1 MNLKN
6 IKKNYKDIVVIE
18 NFNLEIEKGN
28 LVVLIG
34 SSGSGK
40 TTLLKMINRL
50 IESTAG
56 EILVNGKNIKEMD
69 PIKLRRSIGYV
80 IQQTGLFPH
89 LTVKE
94 NIEIIPKLMG
104 KSKEEIDN
112 KTNELLNMVGLDP
125 EKYMDRYP
133 VELSGGQQQR
143 VGVARAF
150 ATDAEIIL
158 MDEPFSALDPI
169 TRAELQEELFNIQK
183 EYRKTIVFVTH
194 DMDEA
199 LNLADKI
206 CILKD
211 GKLLQYDTPE
221 NILKNPAGEY
231 VEEFVGKNKIW
242 TKPEMIRAEDVM
254 ITKPI
259 TVTPRRNLLQ
269 AREIMRDKKVDSLL
283 VIDKERNLLGYIKLE
298 DIQKIKEKDK
308 LVEEVM
314 NKEPKYVLEDTS
326 LPELLDKFNNL
337 KRGYLPVRDSEGKL
351 LGLITRSSL
360 ISVLSSQYID
370 MEGIIDE

>member
-1 MNLKN
+1 FKN

-18 NFNLEIEKGN
+18 KFNLEIEKGN

-104 KSKEEIDN
+104 KSKEEIDK

-150 ATDAEIIL
+150 AANAEIIL

-169 TRAELQEELFNIQK
+169 TRTELQEELFNIQK

-242 TKPEMIRAEDVM
+242 TKPEMIKAEDVM
-254 ITKPI
+254 ITNPV
-259 TVTPRRNLLQ
+259 TVTPKRNLLQ

-298 DIQKIKEKDK
+298 YIRKIKEKDK

-314 NKEPKYVLEDTS
+314 NKEPKCVLGDTN
-326 LPELLDKFNNL
+326 LPELLDKFNSL
-337 KRGYLPVRDSEGKL
+337 KMGYLPVSNNEGKL

-360 ISVLSSQYID
+360 IAVLSSQYID